1 MKRLY
6 ILFVLAFA
14 AVGTAC
20 AQWNTNANPVRVF
33 DASGQGD
40 YYACNPKAVRTPDK
54 KTWISWRTMGSKSVN
69 GINRPA
75 VRTYLQLLDRDGVP
89 QFSEPIMVNDHATT
103 TWWSEYGLQVASDGA
118 AVVTVADGRAEEPT
132 MPDYVEHPDG
142 FSPAIYKIDQQGNF
156 LWGADGIAYPE
167 FTNAPYTNCY
177 VVGDDTYFIF
187 YNTTEDSSG
196 QAEDM
201 RLIGTF
207 IQRVNADGTVAWDEP
222 MAWSDEFIQPQ
233 IVPSLGNTFLLFD
246 KSPEGSVVHR
256 LNRDFDEIWGDPVIY
271 DEHKY
276 EGYVMNH
283 YCLASD
289 GFGGAAV
296 AFVRNMGQFAHNIRV
311 QHINAD
317 GSLGFGLSGLDA
329 ANTEDNDYDY
339 CGIAVN
345 TKSQEIMVDFESQL
359 EKTYDVMLQKF
370 SYDGDYLFDEQGLS
384 IANKDRATNGFA
396 FGKVGCGAVG
406 DDQWIVIY
414 RDVQSYYNTS
424 FIIRRYDA
432 EGNRLWT
439 RTIGREIDP
448 TNISFFVEEEATY
461 LIYRENRE
469 SKEPGIKI
477 FRIAND
483 GSYDVTYTDIDD
495 AFHNMGIL
503 SDGPVSYYDTSGRLL
518 NQPQKGLNIIR
529 KADGTVKKILK

>member
-14 AVGTAC
+14 AVVSAC
-20 AQWNTNANPVRVF
+20 AQWNTNANPVCVF

-40 YYACNPKAVRTPDK
+40 YYGCNPKAVRTPDK

-69 GINRPA
+69 GITRPA
-75 VRTYLQLLDRDGVP
+75 VRTYLQLLDRDGLP

-156 LWGADGIAYPE
+156 LWGADGIAYTE

-283 YCLASD
+283 YSLASD

-359 EKTYDVMLQKF
+359 ERTYDVMLQKF
-370 SYDGDYLFDEQGLS
+370 SYDGDYLFNEQGLS
-384 IANKDRATNGFA
+384 IANKDRATNSFA

-414 RDVQSYYNTS
+414 RDVQSYFNTS

-448 TNISFFVEEEATY
+448 TDISFFVEEEATY

-495 AFHNMGIL
+495 AVLNMGLL

>member
-6 ILFVLAFA
+6 TLFVMALA
-14 AVGTAC
+14 AVGSAF
-20 AQWNTNANPVRVF
+20 AQWNTNATPVCIF
-33 DASGQGD
+33 DAAGQGD

-54 KTWISWRTMGSKSVN
+54 KTWIAWRTFGNKTVN
-69 GINRPA
+69 GIDRPA

-103 TWWSEYGLQVASDGA
+103 TWWSEYGLQVASDGS

-132 MPDYVEHPDG
+132 LPDYVEHPDG
-142 FSPAIYKIDQQGNF
+142 FSPAIYKVDQQGNF

-167 FTNAPYTNCY
+167 YTNAGYTNCY

-201 RLIGTF
+201 SHIGMF
-207 IQRVNADGTVAWDEP
+207 IQRINADGTEAWDEP
-222 MAWSDEFIQPQ
+222 MAWSDDFVQPQ

-256 LNRDFDEIWGDPVIY
+256 LNRDFDELWGDPVVY

-276 EGYVMNH
+276 EGYEMNH
-283 YCLASD
+283 YRLAPD

-296 AFVRNMGQFAHNIRV
+296 AFVRNMGQFSHNIRV

-317 GSLGFGLSGLDA
+317 GSLGFGLSGLDV

-345 TKSQEIMVDFESQL
+345 TKSQEILVDYESQL

-370 SYDGDYLFDEQGLS
+370 SYDGDYLFDDMGLS
-384 IANKDRATNGFA
+384 IANKDRATSAYA
-396 FGKVGCGAVG
+396 FGRVGCGAVG
-406 DDQWIVIY
+406 DDQWIVAY
-414 RDVQSYYNTS
+414 RDVQAYFNAS

-432 EGNRLWT
+432 EGNRVWT
-439 RTIGREIDP
+439 RTIGRELDP
-448 TNISFFVEEEATY
+448 TGINFFVEEEASY
-461 LIYRENRE
+461 LIYRECRE
-469 SKEPGIKI
+469 EKQPGIKI

-483 GSYDVTYTDIDD
+483 GSYNVTYTDED
-495 AFHNMGIL
+495 AIHTVATSSEGKA
-503 SDGPVSYYDTSGRLL
+503 SYYDASGRQLSK
-518 NQPQKGLNIIR
+518 PQKGLNIIR
-529 KADGTVKKILK
+529 NADGTVKKILK